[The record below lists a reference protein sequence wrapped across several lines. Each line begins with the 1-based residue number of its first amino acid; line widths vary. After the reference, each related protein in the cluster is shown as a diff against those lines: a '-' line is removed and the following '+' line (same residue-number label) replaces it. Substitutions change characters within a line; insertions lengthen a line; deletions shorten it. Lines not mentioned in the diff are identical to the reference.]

1 MEEDKLKDIF
11 EGFNPEL
18 TSDSL
23 FMSRLRRGMEAVEI
37 VRERQAELRR
47 RGSRAVV
54 VAAIT
59 GFAVGILL
67 SLMLPWLGD
76 FVSRLSF
83 NVPGGEAVSLNWTVI
98 GWGIIGLASVLTSL
112 NAYTITLTR
121 HKP

>member
-1 MEEDKLKDIF
+1 
-11 EGFNPEL
+11 
-18 TSDSL
+18 
-23 FMSRLRRGMEAVEI
+23 MEAVEI

-83 NVPGGEAVSLNWTVI
+83 NLPGGEAVSLNWTVI

-112 NAYTITLTR
+112 NAYTITLAR
-121 HKP
+121 HKT

>member
-37 VRERQAELRR
+37 VSERQAELRR
-47 RGSRAVV
+47 RGRRAVV

-59 GFAVGILL
+59 GVAVGILL

-83 NVPGGEAVSLNWTVI
+83 NLPDGEAVSLNWTVI

-112 NAYTITLTR
+112 NAYTISLAR

>member
-37 VRERQAELRR
+37 VRERQTELRC
-47 RGSRAVV
+47 RGRRAVV

-83 NVPGGEAVSLNWTVI
+83 NLPGGEPVSLNWSVI

-112 NAYTITLTR
+112 NAYTISLAR

>member
-47 RGSRAVV
+47 RGRRAVV

-83 NVPGGEAVSLNWTVI
+83 NVPGGEAVSLNWAVI

-112 NAYTITLTR
+112 NAYTITLAR
-121 HKP
+121 HKT